1 MVLICGPTGSGK
13 STTLYATLRRLNALT
28 DNILT
33 IEDPIEYTLEGV
45 NQMQLKEEIG
55 LTFTAALRTF
65 LRQDPDIIMLG
76 EIRDGATAEMAVR
89 SSLTGHLLFSTIHTN
104 TAWGAVAR
112 LSDMG
117 VHPYL
122 VADTLVMTVAQRL
135 ARLLCPHC
143 KRHAEATDEVR
154 HLLPGIAIDRY
165 CEPVGCER
173 CFYTGYAGRRAV
185 YEVIPMD
192 DELAAAVRSG
202 RDGLPQALIV
212 GLAHVREVHTA
223 AGRTRHT
230 VAARCRRR
238 PLPTRRDLSRRSD
251 TPVELLIQAYETT
264 IHACV
269 FTSLHPACA
278 LSGTA
283 GRNTRWCEPVFHRT
297 VAPNPPSDPDS
308 LRLSRIDSELAALVG
323 RDSTFRREVDVTSGR
338 LSLSELLRNIA
349 RASGVNV
356 SVRSVEKIPV
366 SCNFRRARVDDL
378 VRFLCREYRLDVA
391 ASGNILS
398 IFPAAAPTVPA
409 PDPDVAY
416 AAADT
421 TLTYDL
427 RGERLIDVAK
437 KIARLSA
444 RNVIVPEPLY
454 DCKVSGYVRRMP
466 FDDALRTLAA
476 VNGLLAERDAQDVWT
491 LWREEPA
498 AQGGKRSAGPAYMRR
513 RQFTPNELRVD
524 SLGRITARIARGNVQ
539 DVILDLCD
547 ELELNYYFQSP
558 VNLTAGVWVDG
569 TDFETLLSVLLKGSP
584 YSYYTERGIWIFG
597 AAATDGLSSATV
609 LPLVYRAVSKVEEI
623 IPEALKQNVAVK
635 TFPDLNALILSGDRR
650 DVARVE
656 TFLRSVDKPVPMVTM
671 EILIADVTKSR
682 IHEIGLGA
690 GVGDKAVKTSGTLS
704 PGVDMTFSSGAVN
717 DLLGRIRGTVNL
729 GRVTP
734 NFYLSLQALEE
745 DGVVRLL
752 STPKLSTLNGHEA
765 TLTSGETQY
774 YKEVQ
779 NNYYG
784 TQNPIS
790 SESYQ
795 WKSVDANL
803 SIKVTPYVSED
814 RQITL
819 EIEFEQTEF
828 TDRNVE
834 DAPPGTAT
842 RSFKSIV
849 KVQNEEMVLLGGL
862 DRNTMENSS
871 RGVPFLARVPV
882 IKWFFGKEK
891 RNKVERTLNIFIKPT
906 VVE

>member
-1 MVLICGPTGSGK
+1 MK
-13 STTLYATLRRLNALT
+13 RR
-28 DNILT
+28 
-33 IEDPIEYTLEGV
+33 YTLTLLLLCILPALCPAQRTEISAGV
-45 NQMQLKEEIG
+45 N
-55 LTFTAALRTF
+55 
-65 LRQDPDIIMLG
+65 P
-76 EIRDGATAEMAVR
+76 
-89 SSLTGHLLFSTIHTN
+89 SS
-104 TAWGAVAR
+104 
-112 LSDMG
+112 D
-117 VHPYL
+117 
-122 VADTLVMTVAQRL
+122 
-135 ARLLCPHC
+135 
-143 KRHAEATDEVR
+143 
-154 HLLPGIAIDRY
+154 
-165 CEPVGCER
+165 
-173 CFYTGYAGRRAV
+173 
-185 YEVIPMD
+185 
-192 DELAAAVRSG
+192 
-202 RDGLPQALIV
+202 
-212 GLAHVREVHTA
+212 
-223 AGRTRHT
+223 
-230 VAARCRRR
+230 
-238 PLPTRRDLSRRSD
+238 
-251 TPVELLIQAYETT
+251 
-264 IHACV
+264 
-269 FTSLHPACA
+269 SL
-278 LSGTA
+278 
-283 GRNTRWCEPVFHRT
+283 HRT

-356 SVRSVEKIPV
+356 SVRGVENIPV

-378 VRFLCREYRLDVA
+378 VRFLCREYRLDAA

-398 IFPAAAPTVPA
+398 IFPAATPTAPA

-466 FDDALRTLAA
+466 FDEALRTLAA

-498 AQGGKRSAGPAYMRR
+498 AQGGKMSAGPAYMRR

-597 AAATDGLSSATV
+597 AAASDGLSSSTV
-609 LPLVYRAVSKVEEI
+609 LPLIYRSVSKVEEI

-671 EILIADVTKSR
+671 EILIADVTKSK
-682 IHEIGLGA
+682 IHEIGVGA

-704 PGVDMTFSSGAVN
+704 PGVDMTFGANAVN

-828 TDRNVE
+828 TDRTAE

-842 RSFKSIV
+842 RSFKS
-849 KVQNEEMVLLGGL
+849 MVLLGGL
-862 DRNTMENSS
+862 DRNTMERSS

>member
-1 MVLICGPTGSGK
+1 MNRRYIL
-13 STTLYATLRRLNALT
+13 TLLSLLCILPALCPAQRTEPPVAGRPSALRPRDALRR
-28 DNILT
+28 
-33 IEDPIEYTLEGV
+33 
-45 NQMQLKEEIG
+45 
-55 LTFTAALRTF
+55 
-65 LRQDPDIIMLG
+65 
-76 EIRDGATAEMAVR
+76 
-89 SSLTGHLLFSTIHTN
+89 
-104 TAWGAVAR
+104 
-112 LSDMG
+112 
-117 VHPYL
+117 
-122 VADTLVMTVAQRL
+122 
-135 ARLLCPHC
+135 
-143 KRHAEATDEVR
+143 
-154 HLLPGIAIDRY
+154 
-165 CEPVGCER
+165 
-173 CFYTGYAGRRAV
+173 
-185 YEVIPMD
+185 
-192 DELAAAVRSG
+192 SG
-202 RDGLPQALIV
+202 
-212 GLAHVREVHTA
+212 
-223 AGRTRHT
+223 
-230 VAARCRRR
+230 
-238 PLPTRRDLSRRSD
+238 
-251 TPVELLIQAYETT
+251 
-264 IHACV
+264 
-269 FTSLHPACA
+269 
-278 LSGTA
+278 
-283 GRNTRWCEPVFHRT
+283 
-297 VAPNPPSDPDS
+297 APNPPSDPDS
-308 LRLSRIDSELAALVG
+308 LRLSRIDAELAVLVG

-338 LSLSELLRNIA
+338 LPLSELLRNIA

-356 SVRSVEKIPV
+356 SVRGVENVPV

-378 VRFLCREYRLDVA
+378 VRFLCREYRLDIA
-391 ASGNILS
+391 TAGNILS
-398 IFPAAAPTVPA
+398 IFPAAAPPAPA
-409 PDPDVAY
+409 PDPDIAY

-421 TLTYDL
+421 TLSYDL

-454 DCKVSGYVRRMP
+454 DSKVSGYVRRMP

-476 VNGLLAERDAQDVWT
+476 VNGLQAERDAQEVWT
-491 LWREEPA
+491 LWREEPP
-498 AQGGKRSAGPAYMRR
+498 QSGRGPTGTTYARR
-513 RQFTPNELRVD
+513 RQFTPDELRVD

-539 DVILDLCD
+539 EVILDLCD
-547 ELELNYYFQSP
+547 ELRLDYFFQSP
-558 VNLTAGVWVDG
+558 VNLTAGIWVEN

-584 YSYYTERGIWIFG
+584 YSYYCERGVWIFG
-597 AAATDGLSSATV
+597 AAATDGLASATV
-609 LPLVYRAVSKVEEI
+609 LPLVYRAVSQVEGI

-656 TFLRSVDKPVPMVTM
+656 TFLRGIDKPVPLVTM
-671 EILIADVTKSR
+671 EILIADVTKSK
-682 IHEIGLGA
+682 IHEIGIGA
-690 GVGDKAVKTSGTLS
+690 GVGDRAVKTSGTLS
-704 PGVDMTFSSGAVN
+704 PGVDMTFGAGAVN
-717 DLLGRIRGTVNL
+717 DLLGRVSGTVNL

-765 TLTSGETQY
+765 VLTSGETQY

-814 RQITL
+814 RHITL

-828 TDRNVE
+828 TDRAAE

-862 DRNTMENSS
+862 DRNTMERSS
-871 RGVPFLARVPV
+871 RGVPLLARVPV

-891 RNKVERTLNIFIKPT
+891 RNKVDRTLNIFIKPT

>member
-1 MVLICGPTGSGK
+1 MK
-13 STTLYATLRRLNALT
+13 RR
-28 DNILT
+28 
-33 IEDPIEYTLEGV
+33 YTLAFLLLCILPVLCPAQRTEIPAGV
-45 NQMQLKEEIG
+45 N
-55 LTFTAALRTF
+55 
-65 LRQDPDIIMLG
+65 P
-76 EIRDGATAEMAVR
+76 
-89 SSLTGHLLFSTIHTN
+89 SS
-104 TAWGAVAR
+104 
-112 LSDMG
+112 D
-117 VHPYL
+117 
-122 VADTLVMTVAQRL
+122 
-135 ARLLCPHC
+135 
-143 KRHAEATDEVR
+143 
-154 HLLPGIAIDRY
+154 
-165 CEPVGCER
+165 
-173 CFYTGYAGRRAV
+173 
-185 YEVIPMD
+185 
-192 DELAAAVRSG
+192 
-202 RDGLPQALIV
+202 
-212 GLAHVREVHTA
+212 
-223 AGRTRHT
+223 
-230 VAARCRRR
+230 
-238 PLPTRRDLSRRSD
+238 
-251 TPVELLIQAYETT
+251 
-264 IHACV
+264 
-269 FTSLHPACA
+269 SL
-278 LSGTA
+278 
-283 GRNTRWCEPVFHRT
+283 HRT

-356 SVRSVEKIPV
+356 SVRGVENIPV

-378 VRFLCREYRLDVA
+378 VRFLCREYRLDAA

-398 IFPAAAPTVPA
+398 IFPAAA

-466 FDDALRTLAA
+466 FDEALRTLAA

-498 AQGGKRSAGPAYMRR
+498 AQGGKASAGPAYMRR

-597 AAATDGLSSATV
+597 AAASDGLSSSAV
-609 LPLVYRAVSKVEEI
+609 LPLVYRSVSKVEEI

-671 EILIADVTKSR
+671 EILIADVTKSK
-682 IHEIGLGA
+682 IHEIGVGA

-704 PGVDMTFSSGAVN
+704 PGVDMTFGANAVN

-828 TDRNVE
+828 TDRTAE

-862 DRNTMENSS
+862 DRNTMERSS

>member
-1 MVLICGPTGSGK
+1 MK
-13 STTLYATLRRLNALT
+13 RR
-28 DNILT
+28 
-33 IEDPIEYTLEGV
+33 YTLAFLLLCILPALCPAQRTEISAGV
-45 NQMQLKEEIG
+45 N
-55 LTFTAALRTF
+55 
-65 LRQDPDIIMLG
+65 P
-76 EIRDGATAEMAVR
+76 
-89 SSLTGHLLFSTIHTN
+89 SS
-104 TAWGAVAR
+104 
-112 LSDMG
+112 D
-117 VHPYL
+117 
-122 VADTLVMTVAQRL
+122 
-135 ARLLCPHC
+135 
-143 KRHAEATDEVR
+143 
-154 HLLPGIAIDRY
+154 
-165 CEPVGCER
+165 
-173 CFYTGYAGRRAV
+173 
-185 YEVIPMD
+185 
-192 DELAAAVRSG
+192 
-202 RDGLPQALIV
+202 
-212 GLAHVREVHTA
+212 
-223 AGRTRHT
+223 
-230 VAARCRRR
+230 
-238 PLPTRRDLSRRSD
+238 
-251 TPVELLIQAYETT
+251 
-264 IHACV
+264 
-269 FTSLHPACA
+269 SL
-278 LSGTA
+278 
-283 GRNTRWCEPVFHRT
+283 HRT

-356 SVRSVEKIPV
+356 SVRGVENIPV

-378 VRFLCREYRLDVA
+378 VRFLCREYRLDAA

-398 IFPAAAPTVPA
+398 IFPAATPPA

-466 FDDALRTLAA
+466 FDEALRTLAA

-498 AQGGKRSAGPAYMRR
+498 AQGGKMSAGPAYMRR

-597 AAATDGLSSATV
+597 AAASDGLSSSTV
-609 LPLVYRAVSKVEEI
+609 LPLVYRSVSKVEEI

-671 EILIADVTKSR
+671 EILIADVTKSK
-682 IHEIGLGA
+682 IHEIGVGA

-704 PGVDMTFSSGAVN
+704 PGVDMTFGANAVN

>member
-1 MVLICGPTGSGK
+1 MK
-13 STTLYATLRRLNALT
+13 RR
-28 DNILT
+28 
-33 IEDPIEYTLEGV
+33 YTLAFLLLCILPVLCPAQRTEIPAGV
-45 NQMQLKEEIG
+45 N
-55 LTFTAALRTF
+55 
-65 LRQDPDIIMLG
+65 P
-76 EIRDGATAEMAVR
+76 
-89 SSLTGHLLFSTIHTN
+89 SS
-104 TAWGAVAR
+104 
-112 LSDMG
+112 D
-117 VHPYL
+117 
-122 VADTLVMTVAQRL
+122 
-135 ARLLCPHC
+135 
-143 KRHAEATDEVR
+143 
-154 HLLPGIAIDRY
+154 
-165 CEPVGCER
+165 
-173 CFYTGYAGRRAV
+173 
-185 YEVIPMD
+185 
-192 DELAAAVRSG
+192 
-202 RDGLPQALIV
+202 
-212 GLAHVREVHTA
+212 
-223 AGRTRHT
+223 
-230 VAARCRRR
+230 
-238 PLPTRRDLSRRSD
+238 
-251 TPVELLIQAYETT
+251 
-264 IHACV
+264 
-269 FTSLHPACA
+269 SL
-278 LSGTA
+278 
-283 GRNTRWCEPVFHRT
+283 HRT

-356 SVRSVEKIPV
+356 SVRGVENIPV

-378 VRFLCREYRLDVA
+378 VRFLCREYRLD
-391 ASGNILS
+391 
-398 IFPAAAPTVPA
+398 AAAPTAPA

-466 FDDALRTLAA
+466 FDEALRTLAA

-498 AQGGKRSAGPAYMRR
+498 AQGGKMSAGPAYMRR

-597 AAATDGLSSATV
+597 AAASDGLSSSAV
-609 LPLVYRAVSKVEEI
+609 LPLVYRSVSKVEEI

-671 EILIADVTKSR
+671 EILIADVTKSK
-682 IHEIGLGA
+682 IHEIGVGA

-704 PGVDMTFSSGAVN
+704 PGVDMTFGANAVN

-828 TDRNVE
+828 TNRTAE

-862 DRNTMENSS
+862 DRNTMERSS

>member
-1 MVLICGPTGSGK
+1 MK
-13 STTLYATLRRLNALT
+13 RR
-28 DNILT
+28 
-33 IEDPIEYTLEGV
+33 YTLAFLLLCILPVLCPAQRAEIPAGV
-45 NQMQLKEEIG
+45 N
-55 LTFTAALRTF
+55 
-65 LRQDPDIIMLG
+65 P
-76 EIRDGATAEMAVR
+76 
-89 SSLTGHLLFSTIHTN
+89 SS
-104 TAWGAVAR
+104 
-112 LSDMG
+112 D
-117 VHPYL
+117 
-122 VADTLVMTVAQRL
+122 
-135 ARLLCPHC
+135 
-143 KRHAEATDEVR
+143 
-154 HLLPGIAIDRY
+154 
-165 CEPVGCER
+165 
-173 CFYTGYAGRRAV
+173 
-185 YEVIPMD
+185 
-192 DELAAAVRSG
+192 
-202 RDGLPQALIV
+202 
-212 GLAHVREVHTA
+212 
-223 AGRTRHT
+223 
-230 VAARCRRR
+230 
-238 PLPTRRDLSRRSD
+238 
-251 TPVELLIQAYETT
+251 
-264 IHACV
+264 
-269 FTSLHPACA
+269 SL
-278 LSGTA
+278 
-283 GRNTRWCEPVFHRT
+283 HRT

-349 RASGVNV
+349 RASGVNM
-356 SVRSVEKIPV
+356 SVRSVENIPV

-491 LWREEPA
+491 LWREELA

-524 SLGRITARIARGNVQ
+524 SLGRITARIARGDVQ
-539 DVILDLCD
+539 EVILDLCD

-584 YSYYTERGIWIFG
+584 YSYYTERDIWIFG
-597 AAATDGLSSATV
+597 AAASDGLSSATV

-704 PGVDMTFSSGAVN
+704 PGVEMTFGANAVN

>member
-1 MVLICGPTGSGK
+1 MNRRYIL
-13 STTLYATLRRLNALT
+13 TLLSLLCILPALCPAQRIEPPVAGRSSALRPRDALRRS
-28 DNILT
+28 
-33 IEDPIEYTLEGV
+33 
-45 NQMQLKEEIG
+45 
-55 LTFTAALRTF
+55 
-65 LRQDPDIIMLG
+65 
-76 EIRDGATAEMAVR
+76 GAPK
-89 SSLTGHLLFSTIHTN
+89 L
-104 TAWGAVAR
+104 
-112 LSDMG
+112 
-117 VHPYL
+117 
-122 VADTLVMTVAQRL
+122 
-135 ARLLCPHC
+135 
-143 KRHAEATDEVR
+143 
-154 HLLPGIAIDRY
+154 
-165 CEPVGCER
+165 
-173 CFYTGYAGRRAV
+173 
-185 YEVIPMD
+185 
-192 DELAAAVRSG
+192 
-202 RDGLPQALIV
+202 
-212 GLAHVREVHTA
+212 
-223 AGRTRHT
+223 
-230 VAARCRRR
+230 
-238 PLPTRRDLSRRSD
+238 
-251 TPVELLIQAYETT
+251 
-264 IHACV
+264 
-269 FTSLHPACA
+269 
-278 LSGTA
+278 
-283 GRNTRWCEPVFHRT
+283 
-297 VAPNPPSDPDS
+297 PSDPDS
-308 LRLSRIDSELAALVG
+308 LRLSRIDVELAVLVG

-356 SVRSVEKIPV
+356 SVRGVENVPV

-378 VRFLCREYRLDVA
+378 VRFLCREYRLDIA
-391 ASGNILS
+391 TAGNILS
-398 IFPAAAPTVPA
+398 IFPAAAPPAPA
-409 PDPDVAY
+409 PDPDIAY

-421 TLTYDL
+421 TLSYDL

-444 RNVIVPEPLY
+444 RNVVVPEPLY
-454 DCKVSGYVRRMP
+454 DSKVSGYVRRMP

-476 VNGLLAERDAQDVWT
+476 VNGLQAERDAQEVWT
-491 LWREEPA
+491 LWREEPP
-498 AQGGKRSAGPAYMRR
+498 QSGRGPTGTTYARR

-539 DVILDLCD
+539 KVILDLCD
-547 ELELNYYFQSP
+547 ELRLDYFFQSP
-558 VNLTAGVWVDG
+558 VNLTAGIWVDG

-584 YSYYTERGIWIFG
+584 YSYYCERGVWIFG
-597 AAATDGLSSATV
+597 AAATDGLASATV
-609 LPLVYRAVSKVEEI
+609 LPLVYRAVSQVEGI

-656 TFLRSVDKPVPMVTM
+656 TFLRGIDKPVPLVTM
-671 EILIADVTKSR
+671 EILIADVTKSK
-682 IHEIGLGA
+682 IHEIGIGA
-690 GVGDKAVKTSGTLS
+690 GVGDRAVKTSGTLS
-704 PGVDMTFSSGAVN
+704 PGVDMTFGAGAVN
-717 DLLGRIRGTVNL
+717 DLLGRVSGTVNL

-765 TLTSGETQY
+765 VLTSGETQY

-814 RQITL
+814 RHITL

-828 TDRNVE
+828 TDRAAE

-862 DRNTMENSS
+862 DRNTMERSS
-871 RGVPFLARVPV
+871 RGVPLLARVPV

-891 RNKVERTLNIFIKPT
+891 RNKVDRTLNIFIKPT